1 MLALRRL
8 PTICQY
14 VYIRSAYQ
22 LRFKSTDDDSNA
34 RPPQLNDDLL
44 NFERKISRH
53 SLRSENA
60 MSTEKEP
67 ERKQAFNRNYLS
79 IEREGVT
86 KTRFCP
92 TGPKSASND
101 SSNQRKKPAEERNRP
116 PASNAKLNLAKPT
129 DFKEK
134 NRRREGEQQT

>member
-22 LRFKSTDDDSNA
+22 LRFKSTNDDDSNA
-34 RPPQLNDDLL
+34 RTPQLNDDLL

-60 MSTEKEP
+60 MATEKGP
-67 ERKQAFNRNYLS
+67 ERKQAFNRNYSS

-86 KTRFCP
+86 NTI
-92 TGPKSASND
+92 
-101 SSNQRKKPAEERNRP
+101 SSCRSEISEQRE
-116 PASNAKLNLAKPT
+116 
-129 DFKEK
+129 
-134 NRRREGEQQT
+134 